1 MKAMAFKEKEE
12 HELRNMLGIPIEKI
26 VNREYSGLGGG
37 GNADLR
43 REFSL
48 RKLENNKYS
57 PSNLKL
63 TNAQHQRV

>member
-1 MKAMAFKEKEE
+1 MAFKEKEE

-26 VNREYSGLGGG
+26 INRESGLGGG

-63 TNAQHQRV
+63 ANA